1 NFVEF
6 RDHAFD
12 LSSLAPATSLI
23 RYSVQER
30 FPWEL
35 LNPPADDP
43 LYKDQPGQF
52 RSELHN
58 RITAPLYP
66 LAFLVITFA
75 YLGAPRT
82 TRKTRAMT
90 FAGALIAVSVLRGWG
105 FVGTLA
111 GAHSPAALVIPYATL
126 AATFVLGLW
135 AIARGIIIEP
145 PAFITKAVNAFVEG
159 VARRTAVATGS
170 AQ

>member
-30 FPWEL
+30 SLWEL

-82 TRKTRAMT
+82 TRQGRRIS
-90 FAGALIAVSVLRGWG
+90 FGGPIIAVPVLRGLG

-111 GAHSPAALVIPYATL
+111 GAHNPMALVVPYLTL
-126 AATFVLGLW
+126 AATFVLGTW

-145 PAFITKAVNAFVEG
+145 PAFVTNAVN
-159 VARRTAVATGS
+159 
-170 AQ
+170 